1 MFICE
6 ISIISGVAL
15 IFEHSPNR
23 ASEVDYFEIFSRPQ
37 EDQLAQPFS
46 VKFNL
51 LLLFLTSYCWE
62 CFMHIQMNTSIMTVF
77 LKTKQSFT
85 ICTT

>member
-1 MFICE
+1 MVKRKMFICE

-15 IFEHSPNR
+15 IFEHSSNR
-23 ASEVDYFEIFSRPQ
+23 ASEVDYFEIFSHPQ

-51 LLLFLTSYCWE
+51 LLFFLISYCWE
-62 CFMHIQMNTSIMTVF
+62 CFMHINMNTRIMTVF
-77 LKTKQSFT
+77 
-85 ICTT
+85 